1 MKCVKTESDLRRLAL
16 RSGAEVQM
24 DGQVFNSE
32 RLVVDPPPP
41 SAPAPVPPPVPPAP
55 APPPVEFM
63 TRQDVE
69 QLLAEHERRLFQQF
83 EAMLRSMKEML
94 TAPPP
99 QPAQM
104 PREWKHDIT
113 YSRDGEI
120 QSVRSVSR

>member
-1 MKCVKTESDLRRLAL
+1 
-16 RSGAEVQM
+16 
-24 DGQVFNSE
+24 
-32 RLVVDPPPP
+32 
-41 SAPAPVPPPVPPAP
+41 
-55 APPPVEFM
+55 M

-94 TAPPP
+94 TVPAHPPDS
-99 QPAQM
+99 M

-113 YSRDGEI
+113 YSRSGQI